1 MIFNRRSRL
10 ARKGRGAVKVLV
22 SLNKRERFIF
32 SVVILSIGLFV
43 AEHLL
48 GKSGIFMIFTMAFL
62 TGLLLFLSLY
72 YDLKEN
78 SSPQIFILP
87 FFFSLSFGLF
97 YFLVPARYLTRIFT
111 TALYGVGLYSLF
123 LSENIFIVSSIRTI
137 ALLQSARTVAF
148 VITLISYFF
157 LTNVLFSLHIQFV
170 PFLIFLFLFSFPLIV
185 HSIWTYT
192 LEKNLFQNI
201 YWPLILALLLLETAS
216 ILWFWPSTPTVLA
229 IFLTGVFYT
238 IVGLYQVWLEKRL
251 FKSVMWEYI
260 WVSSIVLI
268 TLLLFTSWSG

>member
-10 ARKGRGAVKVLV
+10 AKKGRGAVRVLT

-32 SVVILSIGLFV
+32 SVIILSLGLFI

-48 GKSGIFMIFTMAFL
+48 GKSGIFTIFTISFL
-62 TGLLLFLSLY
+62 TDLLLFLSLY
-72 YDLKEN
+72 YDLKKN
-78 SSPQIFILP
+78 SSLQIFILP

-111 TALYGVGLYSLF
+111 TTLYAVGLYSLF

-137 ALLQSARTVAF
+137 ALLQSARTVSF

-170 PFLIFLFLFSFPLIV
+170 PFLILFFLFSFPLIV
-185 HSIWTYT
+185 HSIWTHT
-192 LEKNLFQNI
+192 LEKNLLQNI
-201 YWPLILALLLLETAS
+201 YWPLILTLVLLETAS

-238 IVGLYQVWLEKRL
+238 TVGLSQIWFEKRL

-260 WVSSIVLI
+260 WVSSIVLM
-268 TLLLFTSWSG
+268 TLLLFTSWTG